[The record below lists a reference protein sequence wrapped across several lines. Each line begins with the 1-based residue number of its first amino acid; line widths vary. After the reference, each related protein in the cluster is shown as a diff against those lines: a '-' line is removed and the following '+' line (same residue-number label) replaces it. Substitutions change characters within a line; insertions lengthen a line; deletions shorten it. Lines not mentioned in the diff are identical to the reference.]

1 MHYIV
6 KNNRKNGDK
15 MYLYRIET
23 DKDKNLNNF
32 EKLEKIIK
40 KAPLASTNSERL
52 KQELENIKEFG
63 TATAFLTLMKLKKQ
77 HGIKI
82 PSFCGCLPYSYIAY
96 ILDITKINP
105 VKYDLC
111 SYFSAHCPELIHIL
125 ASDKNDISN
134 ITADRIEDLSSS
146 EYSKEVIL
154 MWKMVNNFDELTIE
168 NFEKFMR
175 LKEKNSKETFR
186 NKIYNSDKLNIENL
200 CNIIAELR
208 ISRWTR
214 NVSPQDISNI
224 PDNFYNIFSLTNG
237 KLLYQEQLYEICK
250 KLLGYDY
257 KRFSKLALAIECQ
270 NPFTRPLLKGN
281 DEDFLAEVINKSQY
295 LERKGNILH
304 QALLLRK
311 ILKKQKERKS

>member
-40 KAPLASTNSERL
+40 KAPFTSTNSERL

-96 ILDITKINP
+96 ILDITEINP
-105 VKYDLC
+105 AKYDLC
-111 SYFSAHCPELIHIL
+111 SCFSAHCPELIHIL
-125 ASDKNDISN
+125 ASDKNDISK
-134 ITADRIEDLSSS
+134 IKADRIEDLSSS
-146 EYSKEVIL
+146 EYSKDVIL

-175 LKEKNSKETFR
+175 LK
-186 NKIYNSDKLNIENL
+186 
-200 CNIIAELR
+200 
-208 ISRWTR
+208 
-214 NVSPQDISNI
+214 
-224 PDNFYNIFSLTNG
+224 
-237 KLLYQEQLYEICK
+237 K
-250 KLLGYDY
+250 KL
-257 KRFSKLALAIECQ
+257 KRNL
-270 NPFTRPLLKGN
+270 
-281 DEDFLAEVINKSQY
+281 
-295 LERKGNILH
+295 
-304 QALLLRK
+304 
-311 ILKKQKERKS
+311 

>member
-40 KAPLASTNSERL
+40 KAPFTSTNSERL

-63 TATAFLTLMKLKKQ
+63 TTTAFLTLMKLKKQ

-96 ILDITKINP
+96 ILDITEINP
-105 VKYDLC
+105 AKYDLYSC
-111 SYFSAHCPELIHIL
+111 FSTHCAELIHIL

-146 EYSKEVIL
+146 EYSKDVIL

-214 NVSPQDISNI
+214 NVSPQDISG
-224 PDNFYNIFSLTNG
+224 L
-237 KLLYQEQLYEICK
+237 
-250 KLLGYDY
+250 
-257 KRFSKLALAIECQ
+257 
-270 NPFTRPLLKGN
+270 
-281 DEDFLAEVINKSQY
+281 
-295 LERKGNILH
+295 
-304 QALLLRK
+304 
-311 ILKKQKERKS
+311 